1 MCSVSQVSL
10 RLPRVSINPN
20 VHFLAFSV
28 LSLFFLSLP
37 LLRWTKGGIHFPS
50 KLWWV
55 SQAMCS
61 QPFFFLPEITVQ
73 LNLQAVLSL
82 DNLEGERERQL
93 LCSKACSCTGL
104 VVTEFTVSTGC
115 QANWDFTMDKALG
128 SPFSGT
134 FCNVCF
140 CTLFDRWHLPTSTLR
155 HNEKASVPYDYC
167 VQWGPWQ
174 TFILL

>member
-1 MCSVSQVSL
+1 MDEGGDSFSL
-10 RLPRVSINPN
+10 QI
-20 VHFLAFSV
+20 
-28 LSLFFLSLP
+28 
-37 LLRWTKGGIHFPS
+37 
-50 KLWWV
+50 
-55 SQAMCS
+55 MMS
-61 QPFFFLPEITVQ
+61 QPSDVLPTLFFLPEITVQ

-140 CTLFDRWHLPTSTLR
+140 CTLFDR
-155 HNEKASVPYDYC
+155 
-167 VQWGPWQ
+167 
-174 TFILL
+174 